1 MCLSI
6 AMYNKAQVV
15 LHFDRKGGKVG
26 REGNKEWRGA
36 QKRTFFPI
44 FCNLFLVQAIA
55 TD

>member
-1 MCLSI
+1 MSI

-26 REGNKEWRGA
+26 GRKQNKEKEGSS
-36 QKRTFFPI
+36 KNNIFPPI